1 MNISKIL
8 RSISSFI
15 NKKNTNKTKLDNPQI
30 SGFTIVEVMIV
41 LAIAG
46 LILAVVFIAVPAL
59 QRNQRNSARQND
71 VAYIKAQLNQLVA
84 NNGNRLPQ
92 ASGIKGILKSEELNY
107 LGGGVAI
114 DVKDIKAAAVNVVN
128 TNGYFHYTPDGTF
141 HGTLTDELL
150 VPTTDLDIVVLVAKK
165 TCGTSNIVSS
175 VAAGYDVT
183 TLTAATGSRNNIAI
197 LYTLEGDTNVYCDDT
212 TL

>member
-1 MNISKIL
+1 MIK
-8 RSISSFI
+8 SFKSLLLADRKQKS
-15 NKKNTNKTKLDNPQI
+15 NQR
-30 SGFTIVEVMIV
+30 GFTIVEVMIV

-59 QRNQRNSARQND
+59 QRNQRNGARQND

-114 DVKDIKAAAVNVVN
+114 DVKDIEAAAVNIVN

-141 HGTLTDELL
+141 HGTRTDETL
-150 VPTTDLDIVVLVAKK
+150 VPTTDLDIVVLLAKK
-165 TCGTSNIVSS
+165 TCGVSNIVSS
-175 VAAGYDVT
+175 AATGYNVRNPGLND
-183 TLTAATGSRNNIAI
+183 ATGSRNNIAI